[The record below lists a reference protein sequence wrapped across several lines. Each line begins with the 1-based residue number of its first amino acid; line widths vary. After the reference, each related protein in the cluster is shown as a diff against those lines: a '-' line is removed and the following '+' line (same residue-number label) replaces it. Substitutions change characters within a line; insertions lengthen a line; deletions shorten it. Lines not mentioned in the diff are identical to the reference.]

1 MVELSLLGYED
12 SEQVVRFMDAVFT
25 RAKWSTE
32 GWRRL
37 LDGRWS
43 PPDHPCAV
51 AAFDRGGMVGV
62 IGIVATDRPTP
73 EGPRRWTNL
82 TSWYLEK
89 PYRGQGI
96 GSAMMAMAGGEPHAT
111 VTNFTSARGAAPAA
125 LRSGMVPL
133 ETVRLLWDARQP
145 VAPPLP
151 VHREP
156 LALGATLPE
165 MDRQVLE
172 DHRGLGLTGVTVETP
187 DGPCTLILSIKRKR
201 DGCVTHE
208 ALYLGDAGLFARHAR
223 RIADSLL
230 PAGGAELSV
239 DRRFLPARVRA
250 DRTETIPIPRYYRPG
265 GMPRHHIDYLYSE
278 VALLDMKLS

>member
-1 MVELSLLGYED
+1 MVELACVGYED
-12 SEQVVRFMDAVFT
+12 REHIVRFMDRAFT

-43 PPDHPCAV
+43 PPGQPCAV
-51 AAFDRGGMVGV
+51 AAFDRGRMVGV
-62 IGIVATDRPTP
+62 IGIVATDRPTAA
-73 EGPRRWTNL
+73 GPRRWTNL

-125 LRSGMVPL
+125 LRSGMVTL
-133 ETVRLLWDARQP
+133 EHERLLWDARP
-145 VAPPLP
+145 VETPPLRM
-151 VHREP
+151 HADP
-156 LALGATLPE
+156 LALGATLSDL
-165 MDRQVLE
+165 DRQVLA
-172 DHRGLGLTGVTVETP
+172 DHRGLGLTGLAVETT
-187 DGPCTLILSIKRKR
+187 DGLCMLILSIKRKR

-208 ALYLGDAGLFARHAR
+208 VFHSGQRHLLASHAR
-223 RIADSLL
+223 AIADSLL
-230 PAGGAELSV
+230 PATGAELSV
-239 DRRFLPARVRA
+239 DRRFLPDWVEA

-265 GMPRHHIDYLYSE
+265 DMPPEHVDYLYSE
-278 VALLDMKLS
+278 VALLDMKLC